1 MNKKKNIEKSLRYL
15 FIKMFTLT
23 MLLSIGIATFL
34 YVSSIIDTAK
44 DSIMASVEYNVEE
57 LNGILKEGEEFLDI
71 VQADITTQA
80 AIREGDFQNKSEE
93 YAQKTT
99 MNAYIRVLT
108 LNYSDYIDGA
118 YVVLHDGRAFKSSV
132 YPYKSEDFTH
142 QDWYREILDNDG
154 TTYGFYNVDSRVVDN
169 VSYEYFTL
177 GKPLYNYRSGQVVGV
192 TLLEYKLDKIK
203 EILGSKREIVNLA
216 MVLQDGVSHERL
228 VISDGMEQS
237 GLPSLLWRLTELT
250 ISQKLV
256 NGWEILCSGSW
267 FELIRRELAAAVFI
281 ICAGGVII
289 VSVSVLIALNFSKSI
304 ITPINSLL
312 EHMKY
317 IDEQWL
323 KDQIEIQTE
332 FEEIDGLV
340 YGFNKMH
347 RKINQLFEK
356 EKETEANMQ
365 QARFM
370 ALQAQI
376 NPHFLY
382 NSLEHIAWMIRLN
395 QHQESLDSLMS
406 LSRFFR
412 LSLDVGADMITLEK
426 EVEHVR
432 LYLQIQDLRYQD
444 QISSCIESRLSQE
457 ALEDVTVPK
466 FIIQP
471 LVENAIY
478 HGIRD
483 SDEHGDIRVTLW
495 EEKQYIF
502 IEVWDNGL
510 GIEASLLKKLQ
521 KLLDRGELNDRE
533 DDGGYGIFNVNQR
546 IKYLFGEEYGLWLD
560 SEHGTYTISGI
571 KMPLYPKNK

>member
-57 LNGILKEGEEFLDI
+57 LNDILKEGEEFLNI

-154 TTYGFYNVDSRVVDN
+154 ITYGFYNVDSRVVDN

-177 GKPLYNYRSGQVVGV
+177 GKPLYNYRTGQVVGV

-256 NGWEILCSGSW
+256 NDWEILCSGSW

-323 KDQIEIQTE
+323 KDQIEIPTE

-340 YGFNKMH
+340 NGFNKMH

-457 ALEDVTVPK
+457 VLEDVTVPK

-495 EEKQYIF
+495 EEKEYIF

-521 KLLDRGELNDRE
+521 KLLNRGELNDRE

-560 SEHGTYTISGI
+560 SEHGSYTISRI

>member
-57 LNGILKEGEEFLDI
+57 LNDILKEGEEFLDI

-154 TTYGFYNVDSRVVDN
+154 ITYGFYNVDSRVVDN

-177 GKPLYNYRSGQVVGV
+177 GKPLYNYRTGQVVGI

-323 KDQIEIQTE
+323 KDQIEIPTE

-382 NSLEHIAWMIRLN
+382 NSLEHIAWMIRLD

-521 KLLDRGELNDRE
+521 KLLDKGELNDRE

-560 SEHGTYTISGI
+560 SEHGSYTISRI

>member
-57 LNGILKEGEEFLDI
+57 LNDILKEGEEFLNI

-154 TTYGFYNVDSRVVDN
+154 ITYGFYNVDSRVVDN

-177 GKPLYNYRSGQVVGV
+177 GKPLYNYRTGQVVGV

-323 KDQIEIQTE
+323 KDQIEIPTE

-340 YGFNKMH
+340 NGFNKMH

-457 ALEDVTVPK
+457 VLEDVTVPK

-495 EEKQYIF
+495 EEKEYIF

-521 KLLDRGELNDRE
+521 KLLNRGELNDRE

-560 SEHGTYTISGI
+560 SEHGSYTISRI

>member
-57 LNGILKEGEEFLDI
+57 LNDILKEGEEFLNI

-154 TTYGFYNVDSRVVDN
+154 ITYGFYNVDSRVVDN

-177 GKPLYNYRSGQVVGV
+177 GKPLYNYRTGRVVGV

-256 NGWEILCSGSW
+256 NDWEILCSGSW

-312 EHMKY
+312 EHMKF

-323 KDQIEIQTE
+323 KDQIEIPTE

-340 YGFNKMH
+340 NGFNKMH

-444 QISSCIESRLSQE
+444 QISSCIESCLSQE
-457 ALEDVTVPK
+457 VLEDVTVPK

-495 EEKQYIF
+495 EEKEYIF

-521 KLLDRGELNDRE
+521 KLLNRGELNDRE

-560 SEHGTYTISGI
+560 SEHGSYTISRI